1 MHAHC
6 SGRTGDDLLA
16 FLGIDWREVKN
27 AYKPAQSAP
36 EAPAQPAEGPKAP
49 AAIMRLTPLD
59 WAEVKRT
66 GKTPRKWAI
75 EDWLSYDPT
84 LFAGMGGIGKSLLA
98 QQLGMALA
106 MRKGFIGAIERELR
120 VLMWACEDGRPEL
133 GNRGIDIAEHLG
145 IDLEALTGKFIVM
158 PRRGLD
164 NTLFAAPYDQPGF
177 TALLGELEEQ
187 INDLHIN
194 VLFLDNIA
202 QTYAGREADR
212 HQVTKFINGIYGCAR
227 HQDFAPVIMGHPA
240 KVAGSEYSGSTAWE
254 NAVRMRWYL
263 GDRLPDENQDE
274 GEAPDPKVRVLAK
287 RKTNYSE
294 KDWRRFTF
302 EAGVLV
308 PDTVPPAGSGIIGH
322 LYDQAAERAMLDGL
336 KRLQEMGMHPSEGAT
351 TSRYL
356 PRLLLEYKLAEGRSK
371 AELAGAMRRL
381 MVDGKLVK
389 SVVGKYAGNRSP
401 MYGLTAAE

>member
-1 MHAHC
+1 MTEYKVLVTLDGSHHAERALAYLGVLP
-6 SGRTGDDLLA
+6 SLGASEVLLISVVDESEDFHA
-16 FLGIDWREVKN
+16 L
-27 AYKPAQSAP
+27 ALP
-36 EAPAQPAEGPKAP
+36 EA
-49 AAIMRLTPLD
+49 R
-59 WAEVKRT
+59 
-66 GKTPRKWAI
+66 
-75 EDWLSYDPT
+75 
-84 LFAGMGGIGKSLLA
+84 
-98 QQLGMALA
+98 
-106 MRKGFIGAIERELR
+106 EREANLLSTYLDA
-120 VLMWACEDGRPEL
+120 VSA
-133 GNRGIDIAEHLG
+133 DIAEHLG

-322 LYDQAAERAMLDGL
+322 LYDQAAERAVLDGL

-371 AELAGAMRRL
+371 TELVNAMRRL
-381 MVDGKLVK
+381 MVAGRLVK
-389 SVVGKYAGNRSP
+389 AVVGKYAGNRSP
-401 MYGLTAAE
+401 MYGLTASE